1 MIMKKAKCILLF
13 DDKDQKNIINN
24 IKLTTQQEFDLDF
37 IFIRTSAAELKQD
50 DSEDLD
56 VAKLKNKI
64 ASEIKDKHI
73 DIALTDFGLDCD
85 YLNGLDVVRMVHEFR
100 KNLNFFVYSGNWNK
114 VINSVIGQDYQK
126 ASSEQLV
133 NGINQLIHDKI
144 IDCISRIDYTE
155 DLLKYLRHESKD
167 SMEDRLCVLLRANG
181 DMVFNSCC
189 LELKGKT
196 FLEIAEMIEN
206 NSDARSDEWIEAVL
220 TQTIAYLTEVNR

>member
-1 MIMKKAKCILLF
+1 MKKAKCILLF

-50 DSEDLD
+50 NSEDLD
-56 VAKLKNKI
+56 VTKLKNKI
-64 ASEIKDKHI
+64 ASEIKGKHI

-85 YLNGLDVVRMVHEFR
+85 CLNGLDVVRMVHAFR
-100 KNLNFFVYSGNWNK
+100 KSLNFFVYSGNWNK

-167 SMEDRLCVLLRANG
+167 GMEDRLCVLLRANG

-189 LELKGKT
+189 PELKGKT

-206 NSDARSDEWIEAVL
+206 NSDARSDEWTEAVL